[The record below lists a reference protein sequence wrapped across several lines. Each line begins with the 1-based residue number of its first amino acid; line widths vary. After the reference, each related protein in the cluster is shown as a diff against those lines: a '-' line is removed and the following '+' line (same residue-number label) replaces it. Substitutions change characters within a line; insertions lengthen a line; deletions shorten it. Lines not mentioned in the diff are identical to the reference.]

1 MPTGYTSGVATGE
14 IKDFKTYAL
23 QCARAFG
30 ACIML
35 RDEPMSDEI
44 PKFKAL
50 EMFQQAANIGQV
62 YSIAA
67 MIRTAAE
74 EAQAIGGLCLEKKH
88 VEGIGL
94 MASQANA
101 LCAVLM
107 AEWDKIKAEILAAK

>member
-1 MPTGYTSGVATGE
+1 MPSGPEAME
-14 IKDFKTYAL
+14 K
-23 QCARAFG
+23 
-30 ACIML
+30 
-35 RDEPMSDEI
+35 S
-44 PKFKAL
+44 AL

-74 EAQAIGGLCLEKKH
+74 EAQAIGGLCLEKRH

-94 MASQANA
+94 MACQANA